1 MPRCGP
7 RLRNLSSLAVWLI
20 LAIVAVGF
28 SGCTYPSAVEQNYGR
43 AVASNKVNQLVNPKA
58 GLYQATAS
66 VGLPPQVGVKVN
78 AQYTDSFQKKEE
90 EHKPIFLFQER

>member
-1 MPRCGP
+1 MPRCG
-7 RLRNLSSLAVWLI
+7 RGLRNLSSLKIWLI
-20 LAIVAVGF
+20 LGAVLVWL

-43 AVASNKVNQLVNPKA
+43 AVTVNKVNQLVNPEA
-58 GLYQATAS
+58 GLHQASAS

-90 EHKPIFLFQER
+90 EHKPIFLFQEQ